1 MSHTVPERVSSVTAR
16 RSSHF
21 SMTVG
26 WAESGNGES
35 EILSYEIRYTPTGNL
50 ARDTT
55 SAYVVVNGDIT
66 SQHISGIAS
75 NLAYDVQVR
84 ARSVEG
90 YGPYSSKRSVSG
102 V

>member
-1 MSHTVPERVSSVTAR
+1 
-16 RSSHF
+16 
-21 SMTVG
+21 MTVG